1 MSQENVEI
9 SYDAIAALNRDG
21 IEGFLAYCDPSIEW
35 IAPPDWLED
44 RVFNGHAGVTRAI
57 AVFGE
62 QLDDFRVDIE
72 TVVDVDETRVVVL
85 LYQRGRIKGSDHTL
99 EQPLGIAT
107 EFGSGKATRFRVYF
121 SWKEALEAVGLD
133 EE

>member
-21 IEGFLAYCDPSIEW
+21 TEGFLAYCDPNIEW

-72 TVVDVDETRVVVL
+72 RVVDVDQRRVVVL

-107 EFGSGKATRFRVYF
+107 EFGDGKATRFQVYF
-121 SWKEALEAVGLD
+121 SWEEALQAVGLAQ
-133 EE
+133 

>member
-1 MSQENVEI
+1 MSQATNVEI
-9 SYDAIAALNRDG
+9 SYDPVAALNRDG
-21 IEGFLAYCDPSIEW
+21 IEGFLAYCDPIVEW

-44 RVFNGHAGVTRAI
+44 RVFNGHEGVTRAV

-72 TVVDVDETRVVVL
+72 RVVDVDEDRVVVL
-85 LYQRGRIKGSDHTL
+85 LYQRGRIKGTGHTL

-107 EFGSGKATRFRVYF
+107 EFRDGEATRFQVYF
-121 SWKEALEAVGLD
+121 SWAESLKAVGLA
-133 EE
+133 E